1 MMVKKLISYI
11 VWGGNLVII
20 EIGKKKKP
28 DKKGVVRD
36 VDVYVDVFFFL
47 IKGVREWK
55 LMENFGFILAVF

>member
-1 MMVKKLISYI
+1 MVKKLISYI

-36 VDVYVDVFFFL
+36 VAVDVDVFFFFFFL
-47 IKGVREWK
+47 IKGVREGK
-55 LMENFGFILAVF
+55 LMENFLF

>member
-1 MMVKKLISYI
+1 MVKKLISYI

-36 VDVYVDVFFFL
+36 VDVDFDFFFFL
-47 IKGVREWK
+47 IKGVRE
-55 LMENFGFILAVF
+55 